1 MTGTGPDIEA
11 NKATAWRWIEA
22 MVRGDIETMTA
33 MLTDDC
39 RVFVAGS
46 TTAGGWQTRDQFVTR
61 MTRVG
66 GGTGSLFSGP
76 MQVDVGAVTAE
87 DDRVCVEMELH
98 VPVTG
103 GGTYNNQFHWLIRVR
118 DGMIAEAKEYQD
130 TLHAF
135 DVIPTV
141 DRAPADRERESNLSS
156 VTMTMTTG

>member
-1 MTGTGPDIEA
+1 MMTVLED

-22 MVRGDIETMTA
+22 MCRGDIETMTT

-46 TTAGGWQTRDQFVTR
+46 TTSGGWQTREQFVTR

-66 GGTGSLFSGP
+66 GGAGSLFSGP
-76 MQVDVGAVTAE
+76 MTVDVGAVTAE
-87 DDRVCVEMELH
+87 DDRVCVEMELR
-98 VPVTG
+98 VPVTA

-141 DRAPADRERESNLSS
+141 DRSDRPRASNITD
-156 VTMTMTTG
+156 VTMTITTG

>member
-1 MTGTGPDIEA
+1 MTSKTDSLEA

-46 TTAGGWQTRDQFVTR
+46 TTSGGWQTRDQFVTR

-76 MQVDVGAVTAE
+76 VTVDVGAVTAE
-87 DDRVCVEMELH
+87 EDRVCIEMELH
-98 VPVTG
+98 APVTG
-103 GGTYNNQFHWLIRVR
+103 GGTYNNQFHWFIRVR

-156 VTMTMTTG
+156 VTMTVTTG

>member
-1 MTGTGPDIEA
+1 MTTTGSSLEA

-22 MVRGDIETMTA
+22 MCRGDIETMTS

-39 RVFVAGS
+39 RVWVAGS
-46 TTAGGWQTRDQFVTR
+46 TTSGGWATRDQFVTR

-76 MQVDVGAVTAE
+76 MTVDVGAVTAE
-87 DDRVCVEMELH
+87 DDRVCIEMEVH
-98 VPVTG
+98 AAVTG
-103 GGTYNNQFHWLIRVR
+103 GGTYNNQFHWFIRVR

-141 DRAPADRERESNLSS
+141 DRAPADRERASNLTE
-156 VTMTMTTG
+156 VTMTITTG